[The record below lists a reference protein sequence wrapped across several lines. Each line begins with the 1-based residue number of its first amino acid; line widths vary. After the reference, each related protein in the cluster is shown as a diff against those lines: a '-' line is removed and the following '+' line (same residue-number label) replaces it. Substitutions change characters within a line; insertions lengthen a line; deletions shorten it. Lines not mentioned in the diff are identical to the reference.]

1 MEIKLRKEKRLL
13 QASPFDES
21 GNVVEY
27 ILEYFNAAHA
37 SFVCS
42 GICSHIT
49 VMAEH
54 QITHLFWNIKNGGNF
69 VYPKKE
75 GRVKRRRKRVFE
87 IG

>member
-1 MEIKLRKEKRLL
+1 MTEPEDKIFPLFNWMVPGLVSL
-13 QASPFDES
+13 ICTSSES

-54 QITHLFWNIKNGGNF
+54 QITHLFLE
-69 VYPKKE
+69 Y
-75 GRVKRRRKRVFE
+75 
-87 IG
+87 